1 MIEMAEEQLHGVMVW
16 AIIAA
21 AVPTFFY
28 LLRKTAPYGRHYA
41 GAGWGPHISS
51 RLGWIIMELPAV
63 VVFLAVYLNGKAA
76 FHIVPLLFLVMW
88 QGHYLNRTF
97 IYPFRIRANGR
108 KTPLLVIGSG
118 FFFNVINAYINAR
131 FISEFGGYAVE
142 WLVDPRFLI
151 GVGIFLGGIALNLHA
166 DSILIRL
173 RRPGETGYVIPQGG
187 GFRFVSCPN
196 YLGEILEWVGWAL
209 ATWSLSG
216 LAFLLFTSANLIPR
230 ARSNHQW
237 YVETFRDYPLRRKAL
252 IPGIY

>member
-1 MIEMAEEQLHGVMVW
+1 MVGMAEQQLHSVIVW
-16 AIIAA
+16 AVIAA

-76 FHIVPLLFLVMW
+76 FNIVPLLFVVMW
-88 QGHYLNRTF
+88 QSHYLNRTF
-97 IYPFRIRANGR
+97 IYPFRIRASER
-108 KTPLLVIGSG
+108 RTPLLVVGSG

-131 FISEFGGYAVE
+131 FISEFGEYTVG
-142 WLVDPRFLI
+142 WLADPRFLI
-151 GVGIFLGGIALNLHA
+151 GVGIFLVGIAINLHA
-166 DSILIRL
+166 DNILIRL
-173 RRPGETGYVIPQGG
+173 RRPGETAYVVPQGG

-196 YLGEILEWVGWAL
+196 YMGEILEWVGWAL

-216 LAFLLFTSANLIPR
+216 LAFLLFTSANLVPR

-237 YVETFRDYPLRRKAL
+237 YVETFRDYPPHRKAL